1 MVINIDAFSKSF
13 LDPESTS
20 KVNVI
25 HRYNDLLGCKPLDM
39 IKRTNPVVIVDEPQT
54 TMSTESRKSAINGL
68 NPLIILRYSA
78 THRQKVNLMYKLDAV
93 DAYAQKLV
101 KQIEVGSVHADGLH
115 NQAYIRLVK
124 VIIGNGLPKARV
136 EIDALENQKIKRKR
150 VTVKQGTDLEELT
163 KRPEYE
169 GYIIKDIYGSGG
181 NEYIDFTSRSEYVRL
196 GEALGVVD
204 DIQIKTVMIRK
215 TIEEHLEKELKLNR
229 QGIKV
234 LSLFFIDK
242 VANYRKYD
250 QNGHQING
258 EYAQIFEKEYEKLI
272 QKPKLHKLLENSAY
286 QDSRFIHSGYFSI
299 DKRRQAKDTK
309 GNSRDD
315 EDTYNLIMRDK
326 EKLLSFTSKVRF
338 IFSHSA
344 LREGWDNPNVF
355 QICTLKER
363 GASNIGHVQK

>member
-1 MVINIDAFSKSF
+1 
-13 LDPESTS
+13 
-20 KVNVI
+20 
-25 HRYNDLLGCKPLDM
+25 
-39 IKRTNPVVIVDEPQT
+39 
-54 TMSTESRKSAINGL
+54 
-68 NPLIILRYSA
+68 
-78 THRQKVNLMYKLDAV
+78 
-93 DAYAQKLV
+93 
-101 KQIEVGSVHADGLH
+101 
-115 NQAYIRLVK
+115 
-124 VIIGNGLPKARV
+124 
-136 EIDALENQKIKRKR
+136 
-150 VTVKQGTDLEELT
+150 
-163 KRPEYE
+163 
-169 GYIIKDIYGSGG
+169 
-181 NEYIDFTSRSEYVRL
+181 
-196 GEALGVVD
+196 
-204 DIQIKTVMIRK
+204 MIRK

-326 EKLLSFTSKVRF
+326 EKLLSFTPKVRF

-363 GASNIGHVQK
+363 GASNITPRQQIGRGLRLCVNQNGERVHGHQVNTLSVIANESWDKFVQELQTEIEKESGFKFGIAQETLFSNVVVERLNNTPVYLGQQKSQELYKAFVRLGYFDHTGRVQDHLKIHLDNQNVQIPPKFLEYGEYVEQQIVSLLRRISTKYEVKNGDHKKRIKPNQRILNSPEFKDLWDRVKYKTTFSVRFDTQSLIEKCIESWCRKEGSLSGVGMY